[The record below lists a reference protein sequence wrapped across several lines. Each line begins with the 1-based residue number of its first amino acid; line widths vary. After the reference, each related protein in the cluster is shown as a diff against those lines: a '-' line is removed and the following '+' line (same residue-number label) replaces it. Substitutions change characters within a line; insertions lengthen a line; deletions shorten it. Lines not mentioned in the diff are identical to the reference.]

1 MFKRKETAIF
11 HIVMFSLVAMMH
23 VVFMSENTKR
33 KVNDIGKY

>member
-23 VVFMSENTKR
+23 VVFMSE
-33 KVNDIGKY
+33 KYEAKSE